1 MPTECEI
8 VTDDLADL
16 VAGDSAAIARH
27 AEHLA
32 GCDDCRDARH
42 EATRLAE
49 LLAAAGADHVPMP
62 DLVERVLAAADPELG
77 APASATLPGL
87 APAAPVAAT
96 TAAPAPAEP
105 AQSLS
110 HAETLP
116 AMAAAA
122 LPPAAAPVQ
131 VQAPAPAPA
140 SPAARPRLAPV
151 PITRAR
157 TRSRAWLAAGAA
169 AALAAG
175 AAGLYLARGGSGGSD
190 AGPGARP
197 GPLAGGAPGT
207 LEGIER
213 AAADRAA
220 GVEVRAGAAWQP
232 LRKGE
237 PLPAG
242 AELRT
247 DAFTRARL
255 ALTDGTQ
262 LVLDHQTELA
272 LDPAEPRRLR
282 LATGRLVADVA
293 HLPDRPASIATPM
306 GRIDV
311 LGTRFSVTATDALT
325 AVQVVRGAVAIS
337 DRGGKREEVRAGE
350 EGLIEGAAVTVSAA
364 PGLHREVEWS
374 ELGRPQAQDAAAAGL
389 GQLRA
394 YRPGEQRD
402 RDWNLALA
410 SHDVKVRIVGPVA
423 RTEITESFRNDSDHT
438 LEGVFQFPLPA
449 DAQIDGL
456 ELDVPGGFEAG
467 AFIDKARAARIWRG
481 VIDKATPK
489 RISQPLTQEIIWVD
503 GGWRDPAL
511 LDWKRGGRF
520 ELRIFPIPPKGV
532 RTIKLSYTQVVTPR
546 GPWRQYVYPLPH
558 SKDGSTVAD
567 RFAVD
572 VEVRGAAPGLVR
584 AGGYDLQPDPQRRD
598 AIALAMAQSGFVPRG
613 DLVIDYR
620 AEGGDAELRAWT
632 FAGGA
637 AVAPDEKL
645 AGKQNVGID
654 PAVVAAQRA
663 VAADVRPTAVLALRP
678 SLPRWREARPRD
690 YAIVIDASQSMVGE
704 RYARASKLAAT
715 IVDELDRRDRFT
727 VLACDSACRSLG
739 DLRTPSAAASSETSA
754 WLAGGTPAGAS
765 DVVAA
770 VRAGAAALP
779 ARGGDREP
787 WVMYIGDGFSTTGF
801 RRVADVE
808 RAIADTAGASIR
820 VAAVGI
826 GGDADA
832 ALLAAV
838 ARGGGGSY
846 VAWVPGQSVDA
857 AAVASLEST
866 YGSALRGATIEL
878 PPGLADVAP
887 AVLPTIRAGEETL
900 VAARITGDVAGD
912 VIVRGTVG
920 GQPFE
925 QRYPLSLAVSTAPGN
940 AFVPRLWARLAIE
953 QLERGGLAEDRT
965 KIVALSQG
973 YGVMSRETSLLVLES
988 AAMFE
993 AFGVDRG
1000 AAAAK
1005 WTGDEQLEEAV
1016 ARGTIAHDAPADD
1029 DLGGIGAGAGKAAP
1043 QKKGRAADLA
1053 EGEAAWGDA
1062 PGAVTATSAPKP
1074 TTRPPARDERAEKQQ
1089 ELKRRPAR
1097 PAEPPM
1103 GRMFAMRRTWVRVPS
1118 VAAYSGPHP
1127 AIHKAVAEGEQAL
1140 AAAPDSR
1147 ERHRD
1152 LVQALSYAGEIP
1164 RALDLAGK
1172 WLERD
1177 QLDPQALGY
1186 RADLLG
1192 RDGQRELALRTLA
1205 GLVDLDADRAALH
1218 ERMVRAYEHGGRA
1231 AQACSHRIALAA
1243 LAGKADEVRRAADA
1257 VRCLRALG
1265 REPDAALVLRALRDD
1280 ATRAAAEKA
1289 LTAAPPAPRLAGD
1302 LVLTARWE
1310 GDEDLDLSLI
1320 APDGTRVSWMGGRA
1334 DVTVADATS
1343 AAREQLAI
1351 RTLRR
1356 GNYLVE
1362 IGRGNAPS
1370 GRAIR
1375 GTVEIAVLGTKRSL
1389 PFELAGARAVVGRI
1403 GVSLEERLET
1413 IDPEAV
1419 AKVAFGNIAHPRL
1432 RQIMLARSPG
1442 VRACY
1447 VSGLQQNGSLA
1458 GAILL
1463 TITVDEHGSTQTRTS
1478 QPPALAATAA
1488 CIQGELASMH
1498 VDAGARQ
1505 TLRVPLTLRPR

>member
-1 MPTECEI
+1 
-8 VTDDLADL
+8 
-16 VAGDSAAIARH
+16 
-27 AEHLA
+27 
-32 GCDDCRDARH
+32 
-42 EATRLAE
+42 
-49 LLAAAGADHVPMP
+49 
-62 DLVERVLAAADPELG
+62 VEGTAADQADG
-77 APASATLPGL
+77 
-87 APAAPVAAT
+87 
-96 TAAPAPAEP
+96 
-105 AQSLS
+105 
-110 HAETLP
+110 
-116 AMAAAA
+116 
-122 LPPAAAPVQ
+122 VQ
-131 VQAPAPAPA
+131 V
-140 SPAARPRLAPV
+140 R
-151 PITRAR
+151 
-157 TRSRAWLAAGAA
+157 
-169 AALAAG
+169 
-175 AAGLYLARGGSGGSD
+175 
-190 AGPGARP
+190 
-197 GPLAGGAPGT
+197 AGGA
-207 LEGIER
+207 L
-213 AAADRAA
+213 
-220 GVEVRAGAAWQP
+220 QP
-232 LRKGE
+232 QRKGE

-255 ALTDGTQ
+255 ALADGTE
-262 LVLDHQTELA
+262 LVLDHRTELA

-374 ELGRPQAQDAAAAGL
+374 ELGRPQAQDDAAAGL

-394 YRPGEQRD
+394 YKPGEQRD

-438 LEGVFQFPLPA
+438 LEGVYQFPLPA

-467 AFIDKARAARIWRG
+467 AFIDKARAAKIWRG

-645 AGKQNVGID
+645 AGKKHVGID

-704 RYARASKLAAT
+704 RYARASTLAAT

-739 DLRTPSAAASSETSA
+739 DLRTPSAAASSEAGA
-754 WLAGGTPAGAS
+754 WLAGQTPAGAS

-808 RAIADTAGASIR
+808 RAIADTAGSTIR
-820 VAAVGI
+820 VATVGI

-1005 WTGDEQLEEAV
+1005 WTGDEDLEEAV
-1016 ARGTIAHDAPADD
+1016 ASGTIAHARPTDD
-1029 DLGGIGAGAGKAAP
+1029 DLGSIGAGAGAGKAA
-1043 QKKGRAADLA
+1043 KKKMSRAFDLA

-1062 PGAVTATSAPKP
+1062 PGAVTGTTSAMPAPKP
-1074 TTRPPARDERAEKQQ
+1074 TARPPTRDERAQEQQ
-1089 ELKRRPAR
+1089 DRLRRR

-1103 GRMFAMRRTWVRVPS
+1103 RRMFAMRRTWVRVPS
-1118 VAAYSGPHP
+1118 VAAYSGPHA
-1127 AIHKAVAEGEQAL
+1127 AIHKAVAEGEKAL
-1140 AAAPDSR
+1140 AAVPDSR

-1218 ERMVRAYEHGGRA
+1218 ERLVRAYDHAGRA
-1231 AQACSHRIALAA
+1231 ALACSHRIALAA
-1243 LAGKADEVRRAADA
+1243 LAGKADEARRAADA

-1280 ATRAAAEKA
+1280 STRAAAEKA

-1310 GDEDLDLSLI
+1310 GGEDLDLSLVS
-1320 APDGTRVSWMGGRA
+1320 PDGTRVSWMGGRT

-1362 IGRGNAPS
+1362 IGRGDAPS
-1370 GRAIR
+1370 GRAIHPIR

-1389 PFELAGARAVVGRI
+1389 PFELAGARAAIGRI

-1413 IDPEAV
+1413 IDPEAI

-1432 RQIMLARSPG
+1432 RQIMLARSPE

-1447 VSGLQQNGSLA
+1447 ALGLQQNPSLT
-1458 GAILL
+1458 GEILL
-1463 TITVDEHGSTQTRTS
+1463 TITIDEHGRTQTVTRQS
-1478 QPPALAATAA
+1478 PALATTAA
-1488 CIQGELASMH
+1488 CIQRRLASMH
-1498 VDAGARQ
+1498 VESGAPQ
-1505 TLRVPLTLRPR
+1505 TLRVPLKLRSQ